1 MKSVV
6 LELKE
11 EIIVSEASNEMPN
24 LSVGDI
30 VSGKVVKLEDNHALV
45 DIGYKTEGIVPIS
58 ELSSLH
64 VDSPGDVISEGE
76 EVSLKVKKIEDDEV
90 ILSKREVDADKSWE
104 DLQQKY
110 ENGETFTTEVKEIV
124 KGGLVADVGVRGFI
138 PASLVETFF
147 VEDFT
152 DYKGK
157 ELEVKIVDMDQEQNR
172 LILSHRAVVEEE
184 EAQVKKDLLNKLEA
198 GQVIEGT
205 VQRLTNFGA
214 FVDLGGVDGLVHI
227 SELAHEHVD
236 KASDVVSEGETIEVE
251 VLSVDRDNERIS
263 LSRKN
268 LLPGPWEN
276 IGERVSSGDV
286 VEGTVKRLVNFGAF
300 VEVFPGVEGL
310 VHISQIANRHIGTP
324 EEVLE
329 EGQQVQVKVLDVDEQ
344 EERMSLSIREIEEEK
359 ESNEL
364 KQYEKNDD
372 QSSFQ
377 LGDVIGDQLDKYK

>member
-11 EIIVSEASNEMPN
+11 EIIMSEASNEMPN

>member
-1 MKSVV
+1 M
-6 LELKE
+6 
-11 EIIVSEASNEMPN
+11 SEASNEMPN